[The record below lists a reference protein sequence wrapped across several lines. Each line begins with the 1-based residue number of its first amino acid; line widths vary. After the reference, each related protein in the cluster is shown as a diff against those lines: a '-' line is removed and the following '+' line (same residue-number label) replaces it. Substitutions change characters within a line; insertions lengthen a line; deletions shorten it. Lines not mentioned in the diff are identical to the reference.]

1 MGCMGGSRPAA
12 DAYGRIYA
20 VVARIPRGRVASYG
34 QVAVLAGLPG
44 RARQVGHALASLPDG
59 SRVPWHRVV
68 NAAGKVSLRGFP
80 GPDGFQRHLLEE
92 EGIHFS
98 AAGRIDLEKHGW
110 RLAPRARRRP

>member
-1 MGCMGGSRPAA
+1 MSGSESPA
-12 DAYGRIYA
+12 DRYGRIYA

-44 RARQVGHALASLPDG
+44 RARQVGAALASLPDG

-92 EGIHFS
+92 EGVPFS

-110 RLAPRARRRP
+110 RLRPPPARLRG

>member
-1 MGCMGGSRPAA
+1 MSETNPTGAR
-12 DAYGRIYA
+12 YGRIYA
-20 VVARIPRGRVASYG
+20 VVVRIPRGRVASYG

-44 RARQVGHALASLPDG
+44 RARQVGTALASLPDG

-92 EGIHFS
+92 EGVPFS
-98 AAGRIDLEKHGW
+98 AAGRIDLEQYGW
-110 RLAPRARRRP
+110 RLRPPRARRRP

>member
-1 MGCMGGSRPAA
+1 MSGNDPAG
-12 DAYGRIYA
+12 DRYGKIYA

-44 RARQVGHALASLPDG
+44 RARQVGTALASLPDG
-59 SRVPWHRVV
+59 SWVPWHRVV

-92 EGIHFS
+92 EGVPFS
-98 AAGRIDLEKHGW
+98 AAGRIDLEKYGW
-110 RLAPRARRRP
+110 RLRARARRRR